1 MASTFAVSEGRREPH
16 LETAE
21 TPPGIGRADTM
32 VTHVPAETPGDE
44 RGALLLFTEAQRGA
58 LRRSILGISEEQAA
72 SRPSASELSLSGL
85 LKHVAETE
93 LNWLRM
99 AQQRPNEKERTR
111 ETWPDSF
118 RLVEGESIPQVLAF
132 WDSVARETE
141 EFIRAVPS
149 LDDTFPLPEA
159 PWFPK
164 EGRVSM
170 RWLMLHLV
178 EEIGRH
184 AGHADIIRES
194 LDGKSSFDLV
204 ALERQSAG

>member
-1 MASTFAVSEGRREPH
+1 
-16 LETAE
+16 
-21 TPPGIGRADTM
+21 M
-32 VTHVPAETPGDE
+32 VTHVPAEAHGDE
-44 RGALLLFTEAQRGA
+44 RGALLNFVEAQRGA
-58 LRRSILGISEEQAA
+58 IRRSVLGLTEEQAA

-99 AQQRPNEKERTR
+99 AQQKPNERQRTE
-111 ETWPDSF
+111 ETWADSF
-118 RLVEGESIPQVLAF
+118 RLVDGETVPEVLIF
-132 WDSVARETE
+132 WDGVAKETE
-141 EFIRAVPS
+141 EFIRSVPS

-170 RWLMLHLV
+170 RWLLLHLV
-178 EEIGRH
+178 EEAGRH

-194 LDGKSSFDLV
+194 LDGKGAFDLV
-204 ALERQSAG
+204 AMSSDA

>member
-1 MASTFAVSEGRREPH
+1 
-16 LETAE
+16 
-21 TPPGIGRADTM
+21 M
-32 VTHVPAETPGDE
+32 VTHVPAEAHGDE
-44 RGALLLFTEAQRGA
+44 RGALLSFVEAQRGA
-58 LRRSILGISEEQAA
+58 IRRSVLGLTEEQAA

-99 AQQRPNEKERTR
+99 AQQKLGAPPRGSSGGEKARNE
-111 ETWPDSF
+111 ETWADSF
-118 RLVEGESIPQVLAF
+118 RLVGEETIPGMLAF
-132 WDSVARETE
+132 WDSVAKETD
-141 EFIRAVPS
+141 EFIHSVPS
-149 LDDTFPLPEA
+149 LDDTFPLPAA

-164 EGRVSM
+164 DGAVSM

-194 LDGKSSFDLV
+194 LDGKGAFELV
-204 ALERQSAG
+204 ALESGRSWGE